1 MWGFG
6 LSEGG
11 LLPSGLGGVSS
22 KATAFIFVPS
32 TVVPSWSP
40 RSLWFF
46 QIHRP
51 SAPLCLS
58 RPHFAND
65 EAHVACTLSWL
76 RLLGEHKCVTEA
88 QTTTA
93 ATRKGRR
100 NRKEYQCNSNKRL
113 GMRATRDE
121 PCGAPITSI
130 RERRFSRD
138 FHIFDARF
146 SSMIHQRL
154 FARTSPSAMTFSI
167 FVYFV
172 FFNLCVAPPRSG
184 NGCFMP
190 IDDVFLEHNERT
202 RLAVPSI
209 WCESST
215 INLVQS
221 TL

>member
-1 MWGFG
+1 MSYFAGWSVIRQPHFFICSVYAAACPRTTLAAFCFFGPFFWVWGFG
-6 LSEGG
+6 LSEIG

-121 PCGAPITSI
+121 P
-130 RERRFSRD
+130 
-138 FHIFDARF
+138 
-146 SSMIHQRL
+146 
-154 FARTSPSAMTFSI
+154 
-167 FVYFV
+167 
-172 FFNLCVAPPRSG
+172 
-184 NGCFMP
+184 
-190 IDDVFLEHNERT
+190 
-202 RLAVPSI
+202 
-209 WCESST
+209 
-215 INLVQS
+215 
-221 TL
+221 